1 MRVWRCDASGEMVA
15 YAKGTATKEVTINAR
30 TGSSGAAINGY
41 RSQYFLVY
49 NC

>member
-30 TGSSGAAINGY
+30 TGSSGAAINGVIDHNI
-41 RSQYFLVY
+41 F
-49 NC
+49 